1 MQGLGTLDLARTLA
15 DELLRSRH
23 AAEAPRRTAKA
34 RAVRHWLGS
43 HLIQLGEALTPKPT
57 ELQLKV
63 STGPPYPWE

>member
-1 MQGLGTLDLARTLA
+1 MQGLATLDLARILA
-15 DELLRSRH
+15 EEHLRSLH
-23 AAEAPRRTAKA
+23 AAGALRRTAQA
-34 RAVRHWLGS
+34 HTVRHWLGS